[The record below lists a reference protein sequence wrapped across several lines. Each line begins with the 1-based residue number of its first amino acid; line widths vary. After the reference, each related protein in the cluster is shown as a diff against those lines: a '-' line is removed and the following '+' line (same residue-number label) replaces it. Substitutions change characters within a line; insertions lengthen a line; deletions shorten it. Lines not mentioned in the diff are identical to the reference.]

1 MYHFYTVTGV
11 CYDVLAGSHRI
22 DFKNGECIGET
33 TMGGPHTNSDAT
45 LYMIAEE
52 IVLQVGQLCTAQSP
66 SECSSSMDSAGSTD
80 TDTGTSNGK

>member
-1 MYHFYTVTGV
+1 
-11 CYDVLAGSHRI
+11 
-22 DFKNGECIGET
+22 
-33 TMGGPHTNSDAT
+33 MGGPHTISDAS